1 MRIARLSA
9 ALAVTAWALA
19 GSVRGDDLGTL
30 FFSPEERARLD
41 QQRRGELAPP
51 PKAAAAATTER
62 GRPAAPVRPPV
73 LTGYVQRS
81 DGRDTV
87 WIDGRPVVTTAPQ
100 ASTLEPSKVGQDFPA
115 GVHVERKSGR

>member
-1 MRIARLSA
+1 VRIARLSA
-9 ALAVTAWALA
+9 ALAVAAWALA

-51 PKAAAAATTER
+51 AKAAATTEP
-62 GRPAAPVRPPV
+62 GRPAAPARPPV

-100 ASTLEPSKVGQDFPA
+100 ASTLEPSRVGQDLPA
-115 GVHVERKSGR
+115 GVRIERKSGR

>member
-1 MRIARLSA
+1 VRIARLSA

-19 GSVRGDDLGTL
+19 GSVRADELGTL

-51 PKAAAAATTER
+51 PVKPSAATER
-62 GRPAAPVRPPV
+62 GRPAAPARPPV

-100 ASTLEPSKVGQDFPA
+100 ASTLEPSKVGQDLPA

>member
-1 MRIARLSA
+1 M
-9 ALAVTAWALA
+9 AWAVA
-19 GSVRGDDLGTL
+19 GSVRADELGTL

-51 PKAAAAATTER
+51 KPAAAATER
-62 GRPAAPVRPPV
+62 GRPAAPARPPV

-87 WIDGRPVVTTAPQ
+87 WINGRPVVTTAPQ
-100 ASTLEPSKVGQDFPA
+100 ASVLEPSRVGQDFPSGGRA
-115 GVHVERKSGR
+115 ERKDRR

>member
-9 ALAVTAWALA
+9 ALAAMAWALA
-19 GSVRGDDLGTL
+19 GSVRADELGTL

-41 QQRRGELAPP
+41 QQRRGDLEPP
-51 PKAAAAATTER
+51 PKAAAATEH
-62 GRPAAPVRPPV
+62 GRPAAPARPPV

-87 WIDGRPVVTTAPQ
+87 WINGRAVVTTGPQ
-100 ASTLEPSKVGQDFPA
+100 AGALEPSKVGQDFPA
-115 GVHVERKSGR
+115 GVRVERKDPH

>member
-19 GSVRGDDLGTL
+19 GSVRADELGTL

-41 QQRRGELAPP
+41 QQRRGDLAPP
-51 PKAAAAATTER
+51 VKPPAATER
-62 GRPAAPVRPPV
+62 GRPAAPARPPV

-100 ASTLEPSKVGQDFPA
+100 ASALEPSKVGQDFPA
-115 GVHVERKSGR
+115 GVRVERKSGR